1 MRKKGCVISFLEN
14 VCGLNENIKKIYF
27 FFLGNNYFIKTCF
40 FLYMENYIFI
50 CSFFYIDP

>member
-14 VCGLNENIKKIYF
+14 VCGLNENIKQIY